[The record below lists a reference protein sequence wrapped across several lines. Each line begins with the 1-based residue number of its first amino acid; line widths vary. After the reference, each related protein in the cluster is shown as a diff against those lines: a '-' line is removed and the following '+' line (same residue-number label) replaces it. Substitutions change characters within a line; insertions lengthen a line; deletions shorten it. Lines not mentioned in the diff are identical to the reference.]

1 MKALKILMII
11 YSIGL
16 IMVGLLGLII
26 PEQMMKL
33 FGFDELPDST
43 RTTLFLLAGIYIAA
57 GFWAIISTKNLVS
70 NLVWIKLLLTKAS
83 FSIVIFIYL
92 AIQSYTSLGTPGA
105 ISTMVI
111 DAAFIM
117 LALVLYP
124 WQVKQKATLEKN
136 Q

>member
-1 MKALKILMII
+1 MKALRLLMII

-16 IMVGLLGLII
+16 IMVGLLGLTI
-26 PEQMMKL
+26 PEQIMKL

-57 GFWAIISTKNLVS
+57 GFWAIISAKNMVS

-92 AIQSYTSLGTPGA
+92 AIQSYANMGTPGA
-105 ISTMVI
+105 VSTMVI
-111 DAAFIM
+111 DLVFII
-117 LALVLYP
+117 LTLVFYL
-124 WQVKQKATLEKN
+124 WRVRQQVTR
-136 Q
+136 